1 MLSVVFHCLQRITK
15 CPAAGGGSGALIK
28 PTNKGG
34 GGGNCRSDGRTIF
47 AIMGSRL
54 NDLNALPAVHRQGIA
69 SFTTTPRRVGRYKLD
84 KNGRNNAVFR

>member
-1 MLSVVFHCLQRITK
+1 M
-15 CPAAGGGSGALIK
+15 
-28 PTNKGG
+28 
-34 GGGNCRSDGRTIF
+34 NCRSDGRTIF